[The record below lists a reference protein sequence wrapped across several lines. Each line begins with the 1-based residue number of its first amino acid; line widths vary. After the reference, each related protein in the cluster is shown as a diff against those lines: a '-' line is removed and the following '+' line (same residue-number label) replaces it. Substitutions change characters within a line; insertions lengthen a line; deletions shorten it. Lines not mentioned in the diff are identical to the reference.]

1 MILTNK
7 LKSYG
12 GDVQLHLYEDD
23 IQTVH
28 TIPSRNGTIG
38 AGVFNKIPNT
48 TTSWNGPKYKLILS
62 TCKIM
67 YNNSD

>member
-7 LKSYG
+7 LKSYR
-12 GDVQLHLYEDD
+12 GDLQLHLYEDD

-38 AGVFNKIPNT
+38 EGVLIKFLIQLLHGMDLNT
-48 TTSWNGPKYKLILS
+48 NWYCQHAK
-62 TCKIM
+62 
-67 YNNSD
+67 